1 MVIVLATLVFLF
13 VLEFIRILRE
23 SMVRDY
29 EVEIERSI
37 TSDNNNNKEE

>member
-1 MVIVLATLVFLF
+1 MAIVLATLTFLF

-23 SMVRDY
+23 NLIKDY

-37 TSDNNNNKEE
+37 TSDNNKEE